1 MKQPQLQQQ
10 RSLDK
15 RGKKLQKTNIE
26 THSESH
32 VYQYDRAEEVAIE
45 QFGIFW
51 SAEELGVHNDE
62 PDLRSNLTAAEVQAI
77 TYLQSI
83 LNVYEDHLGDD
94 IWGDLIPKRFPRRE
108 IVRACRVISMV
119 ETHSHAPFYKIMN
132 EVLHKATDE
141 FYSQWR
147 YDGHLYK
154 HIKFVEQ
161 CTQDEDSAIVTAAL
175 CGLEGINL
183 FSAFG
188 FFKQFNTRGWNYIS
202 HFVAGIDGS
211 AKDENFHSMFSAW
224 LFRQLRYEREQASLI
239 NFDYTFK
246 LECQVYH
253 IMESLYEH
261 ELAIID
267 KLWEFE
273 EATGTTIRVV
283 KKDELIEFVQ
293 DRVNVVLGYLGYEPM
308 FSKEKGTISEQFYL
322 NVSSFKS
329 SDFFANTQLQYKR
342 NWSRY
347 KLKFNTS
354 EV

>member
-10 RSLDK
+10 RSLE
-15 RGKKLQKTNIE
+15 KKLQKTNIE

-62 PDLRSNLTAAEVQAI
+62 PDLRSNLTEAEVQAI

-147 YDGHLYK
+147 YDGHLYE
-154 HIKFVEQ
+154 HIKFVDKA
-161 CTQDEDSAIVTAAL
+161 TKSDDNAIVTAAL

-224 LFRQLRYEREQASLI
+224 LFRQLKYEREETGLI
-239 NFDYTFK
+239 TTEYSEWLD
-246 LECQVYH
+246 EQVLT
-253 IMESLYEH
+253 IVQNLYEH

-267 KLWEFE
+267 KMWEFE
-273 EATGTTIRVV
+273 KTTGTTIRVV
-283 KKDELIEFVQ
+283 KRGELIDFVQ

-308 FSKEKGTISEQFYL
+308 FNKEKGTISEQFYL

-347 KLKFNTS
+347 KLKFNIGT
-354 EV
+354 ENE

>member
-1 MKQPQLQQQ
+1 M
-10 RSLDK
+10 
-15 RGKKLQKTNIE
+15 QKTNIE

-32 VYQYDRAEEVAIE
+32 VYQYERAEQVATE
-45 QFGIFW
+45 QFDIFW

-62 PDLRSNLTAAEVQAI
+62 PDLRSNLTEAEVQAI

-147 YDGHLYK
+147 YDGHLYE
-154 HIKFVEQ
+154 HIKFVHK
-161 CTQDEDSAIVTAAL
+161 CTKSNDNAVVTAAL
-175 CGLEGINL
+175 CALEGINL

-224 LFRQLRYEREQASLI
+224 LFRQLKYEREQAGLI
-239 NFDYTFK
+239 TPEYQAELDRTVREIIGK
-246 LECQVYH
+246 LY
-253 IMESLYEH
+253 LH
-261 ELAIID
+261 ELAIIE
-267 KLWEFE
+267 KMWEFE
-273 EATGTTIRVV
+273 RTTGTKIRVV
-283 KKDELIEFVQ
+283 NKEELIEFVQ
-293 DRVNVVLGYLGYEPM
+293 DRVNVVLGYLGYDPVFE
-308 FSKEKGTISEQFYL
+308 KAKGTISEQFYL

-347 KLKFNTS
+347 KLNFNTGA
-354 EV
+354 ENE

>member
-10 RSLDK
+10 RSLEN
-15 RGKKLQKTNIE
+15 KLQKTNIE
-26 THSESH
+26 TYSESH
-32 VYQYDRAEEVAIE
+32 VYQYNRAEQVATE

-62 PDLRSNLTAAEVQAI
+62 PDLRSNLTDAEVQAI

-161 CTQDEDSAIVTAAL
+161 CTKDEDSAIVTAAL

-224 LFRQLRYEREQASLI
+224 LFRQLKYEREEAGLITRDYASELKDTVYNIVI
-239 NFDYTFK
+239 N
-246 LECQVYH
+246 
-253 IMESLYEH
+253 LYNH
-261 ELAIID
+261 EIDIIH
-267 KLWEFE
+267 KLWSFE
-273 EATGTTIRVV
+273 ESTGTKIRVV
-283 KKDELIEFVQ
+283 QKEELVEFVQ
-293 DRVNVVLGYLGYEPM
+293 DRVNIVMQYLGYDPI
-308 FSKEKGTISEQFYL
+308 FTKEKGTISEQFYL

-347 KLKFNTS
+347 KLKFNP
-354 EV
+354 EEQNV

>member
-1 MKQPQLQQQ
+1 M
-10 RSLDK
+10 
-15 RGKKLQKTNIE
+15 QKTNIE
-26 THSESH
+26 TYSESH
-32 VYQYDRAEEVAIE
+32 VYQYDRAEEVATE

-62 PDLRSNLTAAEVQAI
+62 PDLRSNLTDAEVQAI

-94 IWGDLIPKRFPRRE
+94 IWGDIIPKRFPRRE

-141 FYSQWR
+141 FYSKWR

-161 CTQDEDSAIVTAAL
+161 CTKDEDSAIVTAAL
-175 CGLEGINL
+175 CALEGINL

-188 FFKQFNTRGWNYIS
+188 FFKQFNTCGWNYIS

-224 LFRQLRYEREQASLI
+224 LFRQLQYEREQAGLLTQKYK
-239 NFDYTFK
+239 DT
-246 LECQVYH
+246 LEFTVRN
-253 IMESLYEH
+253 IITNLYAH

-267 KLWEFE
+267 RMWEFE
-273 EATGTTIRVV
+273 KTTGTTIRVV
-283 KKDELIEFVQ
+283 KREELIDFVQ
-293 DRVNVVLGYLGYEPM
+293 DRVNVVLGYLGYPPM
-308 FSKEKGTISEQFYL
+308 FVKEKGTISEQFYL

-342 NWSRY
+342 NWARY
-347 KLKFNTS
+347 KLKFNTGT
-354 EV
+354 ENE